1 VNNTGAAEDIIWAI
15 FYLIEGSKECLEE
28 LMDIINQKYIVNLIS
43 SNNETMQ
50 AVALRIIGEA
60 CIASNVYAQDFIAV
74 DCLSSLQEIIKS
86 PNSNNKNFACLVL
99 GNIAIGN
106 TAQIQM
112 LINKGVIKDTI
123 NLIERTSDNS
133 IREEAFH
140 IIANACVEGNDMQVW
155 QLVSQGVLK
164 VLVQMLGSKNL
175 SILLKALKVVE
186 RLLKMDESDD
196 RMAVQWQDIGGVEA
210 MEKLE
215 EHCSGEV
222 YEEVV
227 RILNAYYTV
236 EESEQGLIN
245 D

>member
-1 VNNTGAAEDIIWAI
+1 MNNTGAAEDIIWAI

-236 EESEQGLIN
+236 EESEQGLIK